1 MSFIEVLTKTNISQ
15 IADSIYH
22 TSEQDVKQILAKNHF
37 SISDFPVL
45 ISPDAAPFLEKMATI
60 ARSITLLRFGKAMR
74 LYAPLYVSN
83 ECVNA
88 CVYCGF
94 NIRNTLKRRTLT
106 KAEALTEAAR
116 LHAEGFRH
124 ILLVSGEHRDKV
136 PLAYFESLAAELSQ
150 KFAAISIEV
159 YPMDTKEYQR
169 LAQCGVSGIAIY
181 QETYNRTLYKTF
193 HKGPKADFIYRLTA
207 PERAAEA
214 GFREL
219 GLGALLGL
227 NDFRIDMTCTAL
239 HAVYLM
245 KKFWKAHIAI
255 SFPRLRKAAG
265 AYTPPAPVSERELAQ
280 IIFALRMVLPDVDL
294 VLSTRERSVFRNGMA
309 GAGITRMSAGSKT
322 NPGGYALKEN
332 SLEQFEVADTRPSAE
347 VASMLQKKN
356 IEPVWK
362 DFDRSFLSGSS

>member
-1 MSFIEVLTKTNISQ
+1 MSFIEVLSKTDISQ
-15 IADSIYH
+15 IADSIYS
-22 TSEQDVKQILAKNHF
+22 TSEQAVKHILNKTRF

-45 ISPDAAPFLEKMATI
+45 ISPAAAPFLEEMATI
-60 ARSITLLRFGKAMR
+60 ARSITLLRFGKAIR
-74 LYAPLYVSN
+74 LYAPLYISN

-94 NIRNTLKRRTLT
+94 NIQNNIERRTLT
-106 KAEALTEAAR
+106 KEEVFTEASR

-124 ILLVSGEHRDKV
+124 ILLVSGEHREKIPV
-136 PLAYFESLAAELSQ
+136 TFFESLAAEFSR
-150 KFAAISIEV
+150 KFAGLSIEV
-159 YPMDTKEYQR
+159 YPMDTKDYQR
-169 LAQCGVSGIAIY
+169 LARCGVSGIAVY
-181 QETYNRTLYKTF
+181 QETYNCSLYKTL
-193 HKGPKADFIYRLTA
+193 HSGPKADFNYRLTA

-219 GLGALLGL
+219 GIGALLGL

-239 HAVYLM
+239 HALYLM

-255 SFPRLRKAAG
+255 SFPRLRKAEG
-265 AYTPPAPVSERELAQ
+265 AYSPPAPVSERELAQ
-280 IIFALRMVLPDVDL
+280 IVFALRMVLPDADL
-294 VLSTRERSVFRNGMA
+294 VLSTRERPVFRNGMA

-332 SLEQFEVADTRPSAE
+332 SLEQFEVADTRSSAE

-362 DFDRSFLSGSS
+362 DFDRSFLSDSR